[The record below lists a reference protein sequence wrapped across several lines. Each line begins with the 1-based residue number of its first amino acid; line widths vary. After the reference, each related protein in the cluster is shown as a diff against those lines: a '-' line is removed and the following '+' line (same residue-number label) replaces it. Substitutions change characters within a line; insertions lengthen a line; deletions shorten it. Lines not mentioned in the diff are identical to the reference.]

1 MQKLKKHGPGT
12 ITSITLSE
20 EINDLMKIIQ
30 AIGDSDIL
38 LKGVTET
45 IENKTNK
52 QEMVFLGTL
61 VGTLGSISLGIIL
74 SWKGFVRAGPGN
86 NKGKKIVRA
95 ADGKKMEFLTR
106 PHPLTNF
113 EIKAHYQNGPK
124 FNGTYSRNNLP
135 KKYKGWGIHNKSW
148 WICRR

>member
-1 MQKLKKHGPGT
+1 MQELKKHGPGT

-20 EINDLMKIIQ
+20 EINDIMKIIQ
-30 AIGDSDIL
+30 VIGDSDIL

-52 QEMVFLGTL
+52 QEMGFLGTL

-74 SWKGFVRAGPGN
+74 SWKSFVRAGPGN

-95 ADGKKMEFLTR
+95 ADGKKKGIFDAASSLNK
-106 PHPLTNF
+106 LWDKSALSKW
-113 EIKAHYQNGPK
+113 IK
-124 FNGTYSRNNLP
+124 
-135 KKYKGWGIHNKSW
+135 I
-148 WICRR
+148 